1 MRLFC
6 VPYQGNAPYGDC
18 IAAAIAGVYGLES
31 PTEHEGQNW
40 DVASMT
46 FVVMV
51 VVWCPQMQCLD
62 DAEESSQESFIQGPH
77 LTTTLIAILYP
88 W

>member
-18 IAAAIAGVYGLES
+18 IAAAIAGVYGLDS

-40 DVASMT
+40 DAASIT

-51 VVWCPQMQCLD
+51 VV
-62 DAEESSQESFIQGPH
+62 
-77 LTTTLIAILYP
+77 
-88 W
+88 